1 MFKSAGASVGVGVG
15 VGVAVG
21 VAEPTGVGL
30 GVADGVGVGVGI
42 GVGAGS
48 SLRIVPVPCAFAIWA
63 LGALLRLTKKVSS
76 GSKVVSPLT
85 STVIVFDV
93 SLGLKVSVL
102 LVA

>member
-30 GVADGVGVGVGI
+30 GVADGVGV